1 MATAAVKYEVRYRV
15 LDSGNPWIVR
25 EFPATST
32 TISISGLLRG
42 VSYEGEARA
51 IGANG
56 AASAW
61 VDVSFVMASATL
73 TPIAPTGLTVT
84 GIAEGV
90 ALAWSVPSA
99 QIPDA
104 EYVIERAPDVAGSPG
119 TWAEL
124 TRVRALQ
131 YTDPVTDSTA
141 RWYRVRAVNFLGLFS
156 AYTDAVKQGTV
167 SNTATL
173 DGVLTN
179 QFSADYL
186 GNIVAGQLP
195 KSIQYTRRRAGVDV
209 SATTTWSVENVT
221 GVVSGTLSIDSSGL
235 LTVPSGFQ
243 MGSNA
248 SFTVRSV
255 RDGLTLDAVVGLTKV
270 NAPPPA
276 TGTGG
281 STAVNDS
288 TFEAVTGTGMTAISD
303 LMTVRTGSAGQI
315 AFSAP
320 LNTAVDSVIPR
331 GIFNVAL
338 VWKYRVA
345 GSPTWIDASA
355 EINSDPDATF
365 ALDFESGT
373 LYNENGYVACTVTK
387 TGLSASTDYEVQLYA
402 RRTSTTPSKTVYFIG
417 TASAVGS

>member
-32 TISISGLLRG
+32 TISISGLQRG

-131 YTDPVTDSTA
+131 YTDPVTDSVA

-167 SNTATL
+167 SSAATL

-195 KSIQYTRRRAGVDV
+195 KTLKFTRRRAGVDV
-209 SATTTWSVENVT
+209 SNTSTWSVVNVT
-221 GVVSGTLSIDSSGL
+221 GVVSGTISIDSTGL
-235 LTVPSGFQ
+235 VTVPSGFQ
-243 MGSNA
+243 MGLNA
-248 SFTVRSV
+248 SFMVRSV
-255 RDGLTLDAVVGLTKV
+255 RDGLTLESTVALTKV

-288 TFEAVTGTGMTAISD
+288 TFNSIAGTGMTAISD
-303 LMTVRTGSAGQI
+303 LMTVRTGSAGRI

-320 LNTAVDSVIPR
+320 LTTTVDNATPN
-331 GIFNVAL
+331 GIFDVAL
-338 VWKYRVA
+338 VWRYRAA

-355 EINSDPDATF
+355 EINSDPDAQRAVDLETSTPYVE
-365 ALDFESGT
+365 D
-373 LYNENGYVACTVTK
+373 GYVACTVTK